1 MKNMKSYFL
10 LVTLLL
16 IVVVN
21 VIFQLYPHKDY
32 LEDLLLENVE
42 ALANIEIIQGEC
54 VGNETVDFSIENI
67 KEYFLISGYN
77 F

>member
-21 VIFQLYPHKDY
+21 VTFQLHSHKDY

-42 ALANIEIIQGEC
+42 ALANIEITQGEC
-54 VGNETVDFSIENI
+54 VGNGSVDFPIGNI
-67 KEYFLISGYN
+67 KEYFLINGYN

>member
-1 MKNMKSYFL
+1 MKSYFL

-21 VIFQLYPHKDY
+21 ATFQLHSHKDY

-54 VGNETVDFSIENI
+54 VGNGSVDCPIRNI
-67 KEYFLISGYN
+67 KVYFVISGYN